1 MAEEK
6 RTVKLP
12 HNVILEDRG
21 TLTVSGVSDVDS
33 FDDQTVAV
41 YTDMGELVVRGQ
53 DLHINKLNVET
64 GELSMAGKIQSL
76 AYNDDQPK
84 GSGGGVFAKLFR

>member
-1 MAEEK
+1 MAEDK
-6 RTVKLP
+6 RNQVQLP
-12 HNVILEDRG
+12 HHLVLEDRRA
-21 TLTVSGVSDVDS
+21 LTVSGVSDVDS

-64 GELSMAGKIQSL
+64 G
-76 AYNDDQPK
+76 
-84 GSGGGVFAKLFR
+84 